1 MKSEFNVPA
10 IHCGHCAKTIQ
21 LELSDLV
28 GVSAVDVNVE
38 KKLVEVTYT
47 EAVDESAI
55 RSLLTEIGYPAE

>member
-1 MKSEFNVPA
+1 MKSNFSVPA

-21 LELSDLV
+21 IELGDLV
-28 GVSAVDVNVE
+28 GVAEVDVNVE
-38 KKLVEVTYT
+38 EKRVEVTYT